1 MNIPFNTDN
10 YNDDVD
16 NDLSIKSNESIE
28 IVMTKGAQM
37 LKDMQTA
44 FASSG
49 FPQQGIP
56 PELIAQALGNMPPEM
71 REAAAQGGDLEIL
84 ILPDSSEEDEESN
97 EGKSNEGKGKE
108 SQEDVSGEENYVIEV
123 GAADQITDDMCI
135 RVMEMSNNAQGK
147 VTIDTGDRLVEL
159 SEREAKLFEREVE
172 DETVFYRNKT
182 DDEKRLEEEGL
193 EMNGTSEVSEV
204 ETDPDV
210 EVVSEEGDG
219 NEVLV
224 DVGTLKSQDQHPP
237 LSQELEEAEQ
247 AGVIDSDMKDSND
260 NGEEGSRVHV
270 VDMTKMFVPIAEIS
284 DSDLNQSDLGLEE
297 DTSGDPADWM
307 SASINSLIE
316 SANEAVK
323 RGITKEQILA
333 NLSDIPEKDSDH
345 PMNDAEV
352 SSAIHDTVAEKF
364 DLFNTMNSEH
374 SSIKD
379 NQSRTMSESTTP
391 EIPEQTEQTLTMSPS
406 ECVRPKKAADLYQN
420 LKQSR
425 PKFQPVPMQKS
436 ASLEVEDGSNRS
448 TPISA
453 RSSDELLQLLEAIG
467 QQGQEMKS
475 ELESAYAREAYFM
488 QENSEE
494 NPVPSRALDRLSKE
508 VEVLRDENKRM
519 HQEVKDCRIA
529 SERDRTIIGSLEG
542 SVHKLQDI
550 ISILQEEN
558 HDKET
563 NDTHSQ
569 TDKVITVHQESQIQ
583 VAKTISQNTQTK
595 KPCVISTGI
604 STEQIRQRS
613 FGTYTSDRL
622 IAFKVD
628 AGVQVFVPLRED
640 EIKHLQHMRELNNSA
655 PGSMTTSSSKTGKKA
670 SQMIDDILYQMSTIA
685 TTEDKSGDFYATK
698 GKHDYGTNNT
708 AL

>member
-1 MNIPFNTDN
+1 MNIPFNNDN
-10 YNDDVD
+10 YTDDVD

-71 REAAAQGGDLEIL
+71 REVAAQGGDLEIL

-97 EGKSNEGKGKE
+97 EGKSNEGKDKI

-172 DETVFYRNKT
+172 DETVIFRNKT
-182 DDEKRLEEEGL
+182 DDEKRLEEEGQ
-193 EMNGTSEVSEV
+193 ENKGTSEVSEV

-210 EVVSEEGDG
+210 EVLSEEGGSD
-219 NEVLV
+219 VIV
-224 DVGTLKSQDQHPP
+224 DLGTLKSQDEHPP
-237 LSQELEEAEQ
+237 LSQELEEADQCE
-247 AGVIDSDMKDSND
+247 SMKQSND
-260 NGEEGSRVHV
+260 NGEGSRVHV

-333 NLSDIPEKDSDH
+333 NLSDIQEKDSDN
-345 PMNDAEV
+345 PVNDAEL

-364 DLFNTMNSEH
+364 DLFNTLNSEH

-379 NQSRTMSESTTP
+379 SNQSRTMSESTTP
-391 EIPEQTEQTLTMSPS
+391 EIPEQIDQTQTVSQT
-406 ECVRPKKAADLYQN
+406 ECVRPKKSPGLYQN
-420 LKQSR
+420 LRQSG

-436 ASLEVEDGSNRS
+436 SSLEVEDGSNRS

-475 ELESAYAREAYFM
+475 ELESAYAREAYLM
-488 QENSEE
+488 QENPEE
-494 NPVPSRALDRLSKE
+494 NPIPSRALERLSKE

-519 HQEVKDCRIA
+519 HKEVKDCRTA

-550 ISILQEEN
+550 ITILQEEN
-558 HDKET
+558 HDK
-563 NDTHSQ
+563 DTKDRHSQ

-583 VAKTISQNTQTK
+583 VAKTISQDTQTK
-595 KPCVISTGI
+595 KPRVISTGSI
-604 STEQIRQRS
+604 TDQIRQRS

-640 EIKHLQHMRELNNSA
+640 EIKHLQHMRELSSA
-655 PGSMTTSSSKTGKKA
+655 TPSGMATTSSKVGKKA

-685 TTEDKSGDFYATK
+685 TTDEKSGDFYATP
-698 GKHDYGTNNT
+698 GEH
-708 AL
+708 